1 MACRCAIC
9 PAIIFELG
17 RHVIVQV
24 RDKIEGCV
32 PIRINNVIH

>member
-17 RHVIVQV
+17 SHVIVQL
-24 RDKIEGCV
+24 RYRIEGCV
-32 PIRINNVIH
+32 PIRINSVIH